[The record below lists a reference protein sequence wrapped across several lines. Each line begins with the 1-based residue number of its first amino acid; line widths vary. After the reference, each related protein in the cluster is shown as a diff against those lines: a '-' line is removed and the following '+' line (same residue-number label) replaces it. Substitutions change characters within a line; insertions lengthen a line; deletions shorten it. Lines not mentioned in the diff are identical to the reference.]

1 MKQNRFT
8 AMINRVMVCLIFPVV
23 LPYVLVSAWKQC
35 KARYGL
41 SPIEMD
47 QYDPGWLDSRE
58 FEQMCV
64 TAFFRFFGYKG

>member
-8 AMINRVMVCLIFPVV
+8 AMIKRVMYYLIYPVIV
-23 LPYVLVSAWKQC
+23 PYIFVSAWKQC

-47 QYDPGWLDSRE
+47 QYDPGWLDGRE
-58 FEQMCV
+58 FEQMLY
-64 TAFFRFFGYKG
+64 TAVFRFFGYKG